1 MSLPIF
7 GLLIVLRKKEGLLVT
22 VDGLSHGE
30 LVGVLTW
37 PCMFLH
43 DNIQAA
49 CRALWDYEAQNPD
62 EMSFCRG
69 AFITN
74 VSKEDGGWYVF
85 LVPSQY
91 RTK

>member
-1 MSLPIF
+1 MYLTSPLY
-7 GLLIVLRKKEGLLVT
+7 
-22 VDGLSHGE
+22 LS
-30 LVGVLTW
+30 
-37 PCMFLH
+37 C

-74 VSKEDGGWYVF
+74 VSKEDGGWYV
-85 LVPSQY
+85 L
-91 RTK
+91 

>member
-1 MSLPIF
+1 
-7 GLLIVLRKKEGLLVT
+7 
-22 VDGLSHGE
+22 
-30 LVGVLTW
+30 
-37 PCMFLH
+37 MFLH

-85 LVPSQY
+85 LNRS
-91 RTK
+91 

>member
-1 MSLPIF
+1 
-7 GLLIVLRKKEGLLVT
+7 
-22 VDGLSHGE
+22 
-30 LVGVLTW
+30 
-37 PCMFLH
+37 MF
-43 DNIQAA
+43 NIQAA

-85 LVPSQY
+85 LNRSQNSKILVSCIANMLLLY
-91 RTK
+91 LSSERVVRSCYSLSSG